1 MAPVS
6 HAKMLD
12 WLLPVLLT
20 AVLGV
25 LAWMGQNISDMSRY
39 LAVAVSKIDD
49 HERRLG
55 NIEGVIFRRDHR

>member
-6 HAKMLD
+6 HAKLLD

-25 LAWMGQNISDMSRY
+25 LAWMGQNIADMSKS

-55 NIEGVIFRRDHR
+55 DLEGEVFHHRTR